1 MNYLL
6 VLQFSE
12 DFVGGIDRIVE
23 LEDHVIEVLDDT
35 ADVDGHDF
43 GAGEANIF
51 IFTDTPAETFERSQ
65 TAFDT
70 TSLANMK
77 AAYRH
82 VEKEIFTVLHP
93 PGLTEFKV
101 A

>member
-1 MNYLL
+1 MNYLV

-12 DFVGGIDRIVE
+12 DFVGDIDRIVE
-23 LEDHVIEVLDDT
+23 LEDRVTEVLEDT

-43 GAGEANIF
+43 GSGEANIF
-51 IFTDTPAETFERSQ
+51 IFTDTPAETFERCK
-65 TAFDT
+65 TAFDAA
-70 TSLANMK
+70 SLAHLK

-82 VEKEIFTVLHP
+82 VEEETHTILHP
-93 PGLTEFKV
+93 PGLTKFAV